1 VNFTILIVDDEEEI
15 CVSLSRIMTGK
26 GFNCRYQTHA
36 LKVMEELRRN
46 DIDLLIM
53 DIRMPELSGIDLL
66 RVIKKEISNLPV
78 IIISGHASLHE
89 AVEVMRYGIL
99 NFFTK
104 PIKLQEL
111 IEEIDGVARLVDS
124 GNRGNPGSRIITGN
138 KQMKRLLKLV
148 EKAAPTSAAVILT
161 GESGTGKELVADML
175 HHTSLRKGLSYI
187 KINCAAIPDSLIES
201 ELFGYEKGAFTDA
214 KKRQLGKFEL
224 AGDGTIFLDE
234 IGDMSLSAQ
243 AKILRVL
250 QEHQFTRIGG
260 VEPVY
265 TNCRIIAATNKNL
278 LVEIAEGRFREDLY
292 YRLSVITLKLPSL
305 KDRIDDISEL
315 SSYFLEMFNSY
326 YGKKV
331 KYISKDVKTLMTA
344 YSWPGNI
351 RELKNLIERG
361 VIFSDNDTI
370 EMSVIPD
377 QYRSLTGVDLSIE
390 TKNSE
395 YHTRARKIIMDAL
408 NRSGGSRQEASRILS
423 ISRKTLY
430 NKMKKYNIQ

>member
-15 CVSLSRIMTGK
+15 CVSLCRILTSK
-26 GFNCRYQTHA
+26 GFNCHYQTQP

-66 RVIKKEISNLPV
+66 RVIRKEISSLPV
-78 IIISGHASLHE
+78 IIISGHASLDE

-99 NFFTK
+99 NIFTK

-111 IEEIDGVARLVDS
+111 IKEIERVAGLAVGRS
-124 GNRGNPGSRIITGN
+124 RGNPGSRIITGN
-138 KQMKRLLKLV
+138 KEMKILLKLV
-148 EKAAPTSAAVILT
+148 EKAAPTSAAVIIE
-161 GESGTGKELVADML
+161 GESGTGKELIADVL
-175 HHTSLRKGLSYI
+175 HHASLRKGLSYI
-187 KINCAAIPDSLIES
+187 KINCAAIPESLIES

-214 KKRQLGKFEL
+214 KSRQSGKFEL

-260 VEPVY
+260 VEPVH
-265 TNCRIIAATNKNL
+265 TNCRIIAATNKDL
-278 LVEIAEGRFREDLY
+278 MGEIAAGRFREDLY

-305 KDRIDDISEL
+305 KDRIDDIPGL
-315 SSYFLEMFNSY
+315 AQYFLEHFNSY

-331 KYISKDVKTLMTA
+331 NYISKEVTALMKL

-351 RELKNLIERG
+351 RELKNMIERG
-361 VIFSDNDTI
+361 VIFSDSDTI
-370 EMSVIPD
+370 EMSVIPE
-377 QYRSLTGVDLSIE
+377 QYKSLAGIE
-390 TKNSE
+390 LKSE
-395 YHTRARKIIMDAL
+395 SMDFGYHTKARGIILDAL
-408 NRSGGSRQEASRILS
+408 NQSGGSRQEASRILN

-430 NKMKKYNIQ
+430 NRMKKHNIK